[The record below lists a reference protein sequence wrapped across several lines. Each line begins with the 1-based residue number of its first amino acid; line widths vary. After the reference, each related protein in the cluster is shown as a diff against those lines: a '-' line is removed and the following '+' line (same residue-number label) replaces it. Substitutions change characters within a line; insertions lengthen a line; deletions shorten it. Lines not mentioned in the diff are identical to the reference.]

1 MIIHGFIFHG
11 ICYMIN
17 LFSFMVFSTVHGTH
31 ACYDLFSHEF
41 DDHGHAFNSRSHACP
56 RSLHCVQAKD
66 AAPADAPPS
75 ALPAD
80 LEESVDEVPS
90 GEPLQESMVP
100 SPTEPA
106 ASPAASP
113 ASCPAGLKS
122 STPTAAA
129 TEPKHA
135 AEPVEHVPLQGGAT
149 LQINSTTHKR
159 EWQALNRVASGPR
172 RLEFPEIARLFTGT
186 KAEQRKVLAA
196 YVNSGENLEEV
207 ESTFTI
213 VRKHS
218 QKMIGKRRLMTVAQM
233 KAEGFSEYFAGIVV
247 FLSLDCMCGC

>member
-1 MIIHGFIFHG
+1 M
-11 ICYMIN
+11 
-17 LFSFMVFSTVHGTH
+17 STITTYLQ
-31 ACYDLFSHEF
+31 A
-41 DDHGHAFNSRSHACP
+41 DDAATPPDS
-56 RSLHCVQAKD
+56 
-66 AAPADAPPS
+66 APADVPPS

-90 GEPLQESMVP
+90 GEPLAEQESVVP

-106 ASPAASP
+106 ATPAASP
-113 ASCPAGLKS
+113 ASCPAGGVS

-129 TEPKHA
+129 TPKHA

-207 ESTFTI
+207 ESTFMI

-233 KAEGFSEYFAGIVV
+233 KAEGFSEYFAGSM
-247 FLSLDCMCGC
+247 FFFSLDCTCSC